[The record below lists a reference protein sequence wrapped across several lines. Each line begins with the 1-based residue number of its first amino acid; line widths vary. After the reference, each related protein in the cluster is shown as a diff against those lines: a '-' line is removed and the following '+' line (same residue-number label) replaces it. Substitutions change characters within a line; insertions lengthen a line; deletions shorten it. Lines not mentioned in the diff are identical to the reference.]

1 MKEAAAQVL
10 GPIQEARKMWGW
22 YLALGI
28 ASIVLGCYAIYAE
41 WAATLASII
50 VLGAIILASGIA
62 QIVAAFM
69 SRNAGHIILLLL
81 VGALD
86 ILVGLMLM
94 EHSEF
99 GAVVVTLFLAVVFV
113 FSGIYRIIAALWLQ
127 FPQYGWVVFSGVV
140 SVALGILL
148 WMQWPASSLWFI
160 GFAVGINLIFA
171 GVAWSSFAL
180 KLKSA

>member
-1 MKEAAAQVL
+1 MKEVAARAA
-10 GPIQEARKMWGW
+10 GPVEEAHKMWGW
-22 YLALGI
+22 YMALGI
-28 ASIVLGCYAIYAE
+28 ASILLGCCAIYAE
-41 WAATLASII
+41 WAATLASIL
-50 VLGAIILASGIA
+50 VLGAIILASGVA
-62 QIVAAFM
+62 QIVAAVM

-99 GAVVVTLFLAVVFV
+99 GAVVVTLFLAVIFV

-127 FPQYGWVVFSGVV
+127 FPQYGWAIFSGIV
-140 SVALGILL
+140 SVALGLLL
-148 WMQWPASSLWFI
+148 WAQWPSSSLWFI
-160 GFAVGINLIFA
+160 GLAVGINLIFA

-180 KLKSA
+180 KLKAV